1 MNNVSSQALSGIVD
15 RISISQ
21 MDEENELKR
30 NASRHPVT
38 VGLLFPKDEVRNGR
52 EGGREKGKG
61 SRIMS
66 IDLEICNGGM
76 DSEKKV

>member
-1 MNNVSSQALSGIVD
+1 MSLQALSGIVD

-52 EGGREKGKG
+52 DREEKGEG
-61 SRIMS
+61 ESNY
-66 IDLEICNGGM
+66 EH
-76 DSEKKV
+76 